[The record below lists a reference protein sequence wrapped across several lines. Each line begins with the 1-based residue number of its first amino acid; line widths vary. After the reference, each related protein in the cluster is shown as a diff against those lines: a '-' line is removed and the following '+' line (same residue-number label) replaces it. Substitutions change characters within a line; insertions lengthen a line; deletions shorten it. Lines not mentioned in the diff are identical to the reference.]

1 MSEQTLRVS
10 RSLDVSAAMPWLVA
24 IAVYL
29 LLMVLGNRLLGDAD
43 TYWHITLGRL
53 ILEHRALPTGAAL
66 SQTVHATNWVA
77 YEWLSQ
83 IAYAAAYALGG
94 WVAVAALTA
103 AAAAA
108 AFGLLTRYL
117 LKYWQPTPTIAAVLA
132 ALVLTSPHIMARP
145 HVLALPLMVAWIA
158 ALIRAVD
165 TARPPSWW
173 LVPLMTLWA
182 NLHGSFI
189 FGLAMTAVIAGEAIW
204 NAAAQDRRSVARQWI
219 VFGVLALGAACVN
232 PYGPEL
238 IRATI
243 RILSLGQALSLIVE
257 WRPQDFSR
265 LGAYEM
271 VVLAGIGLALWRG
284 VRLPPFR
291 ILMLLG
297 VLHFSLAQ
305 SRHADLLG
313 MLAPLLL
320 ARPLAE
326 QFATLAATESVAALR
341 RPWLAAAAG
350 LALAAG
356 RHRRQRRPR
365 QHRARRRHHAGERGE
380 GAHRRHARTDPQRLR
395 PGRLSRFCRHRAVH
409 RRPHRALWRSLRG
422 ALPPRREPGK
432 SSRFPAAPRREP
444 HRGDAVA
451 AGDAGGGAYSTGCR
465 TGAAS
470 MPTTSPSSTS
480 AAPRARIECRNACV
494 A

>member
-1 MSEQTLRVS
+1 MSEQTIRVS
-10 RSLDVSAAMPWLVA
+10 RSLDVPAAMPWLVA

-53 ILEHRALPTGAAL
+53 ILEHRALPTGEAL
-66 SQTVHATNWVA
+66 SQTVHATHWVA

-108 AFGLLTRYL
+108 AFGLLAHYL

-145 HVLALPLMVAWIA
+145 HVLALPLMVTWIA

-173 LVPLMTLWA
+173 LLPLMTLWA

-189 FGLAMTAVIAGEAIW
+189 FGLAMTGVIAGEAIW
-204 NAAAQDRRSVARQWI
+204 LSPAPQRRRAATDWI
-219 VFGVLALGAACVN
+219 AFGALALGAACLN

-238 IRATI
+238 IAATI

-257 WRPQDFSR
+257 WRPQDFSK

-297 VLHFSLAQ
+297 VLHFSLSQ

-313 MLAPLLL
+313 MLAPLFL
-320 ARPLAE
+320 ARPLAM
-326 QFATLAATESVAALR
+326 QFATLAANSGEAELR
-341 RPWLAAAAG
+341 RPWHWAWLPAAAALLLVAAAASVTG
-350 LALAAG
+350 ASAG
-356 RHRRQRRPR
+356 RDTIAPAAAITPANAVKALTGV
-365 QHRARRRHHAGERGE
+365 ARGPILNDYALGGYLDFVGIAPFIDGRTELYGEAFVVRY
-380 GAHRRHARTDPQRLR
+380 
-395 PGRLSRFCRHRAVH
+395 HRAVNLENL
-409 RRPHRALWRSLRG
+409 ADFLRLLDENRIE
-422 ALPPRREPGK
+422 ATLLLPATP
-432 SSRFPAAPRREP
+432 
-444 HRGDAVA
+444 AVA
-451 AGDAGGGAYSTGCR
+451 LLDRLPDWRRVYADDIAVVHARR
-465 TGAAS
+465 T
-470 MPTTSPSSTS
+470 
-480 AAPRARIECRNACV
+480 PRQD
-494 A
+494 